1 MKGYVIAA
9 KTTDRKEYAAFLHVW
24 GKDWTFI
31 SNRHR
36 NLLEKSNASSENQV
50 RFVMFCLYLQH
61 FQRGMGMPDFFLWG
75 MTYVISV
82 LGSRSRQ
89 GHCSHVTVIF
99 EVWVVLLTLGPPRLT
114 AAVPII
120 AYTSWLITESTHI

>member
-50 RFVMFCLYLQH
+50 RFLCFVFIHSAFREEWECPIFFVGYDICHFC
-61 FQRGMGMPDFFLWG
+61 FR
-75 MTYVISV
+75 
-82 LGSRSRQ
+82 
-89 GHCSHVTVIF
+89 
-99 EVWVVLLTLGPPRLT
+99 
-114 AAVPII
+114 
-120 AYTSWLITESTHI
+120 